1 MSGPRQSVVSL
12 PSWPIGGSRG
22 LQNPG
27 ASGGFTLIEL
37 LIVVVILGILATLA
51 IPQLQRARERALIAR
66 AIGDINAIEVDAYT
80 FEAGEGRFPDDL
92 SEIDRDGLLDPWGNP
107 YQFVRIAGPGGA
119 SIGKLRKDQFNVPI
133 NSDFDLY
140 SMGPDGKSTPPL
152 TANAARDDIVRAN
165 DGGFCGLASDY

>member
-92 SEIDRDGLLDPWGNP
+92 SEIERDSLLDPWGNP
-107 YQFVRIAGPGGA
+107 YQYERIAGPGERRSA
-119 SIGKLRKDQFNVPI
+119 SCART
-133 NSDFDLY
+133 S
-140 SMGPDGKSTPPL
+140 STSRSTPTSTCTAWGRRQQRGPL
-152 TANAARDDIVRAN
+152 TAKASRDDIVRAN
-165 DGGFCGLASDY
+165 DGGFCGLAEDY